1 MTSKRPGAFGFGF
14 RGGIEGAFTLILS
27 WLTKVIIIA
36 NYRHKKAQLGLHP
49 KLGFFSGTKVVYC

>member
-27 WLTKVIIIA
+27 WLTKLTIIT
-36 NYRHKKAQLGLHP
+36 NHRHKEAQLG
-49 KLGFFSGTKVVYC
+49 K